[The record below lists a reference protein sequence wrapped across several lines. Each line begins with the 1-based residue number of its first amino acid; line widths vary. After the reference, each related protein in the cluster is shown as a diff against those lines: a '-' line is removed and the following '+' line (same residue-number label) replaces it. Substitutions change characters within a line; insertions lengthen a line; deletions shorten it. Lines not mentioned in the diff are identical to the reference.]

1 MRDFNLS
8 GAGALAVAAVKFL
21 TTNGNIESLQSNDAY
36 PFYIFVRSWPPRLRH
51 PAIMTPAE
59 RIADAV
65 PWPVRADLL
74 ALAACIALFQA
85 FPQLDLTVSALLH
98 DPAEGFRW
106 AHAPLVSLSYAAF
119 KARHIGY
126 VAIALALYLAATQF
140 TRAPAGRRRGAAF
153 MLALAIVGPVL
164 VVNVGLKDQWGRA
177 RPASVEQFG
186 GDRLYTPPLQ
196 PARQCNVNC
205 SFVSGHASAAFALL
219 LGPYWLTRRRR
230 WLVAGILAGAAVG
243 LGRMLQG
250 AHFLSDVVFAFW
262 AIYLSGEALAWLML
276 DRRDVVS
283 LVGATGGEA

>member
-1 MRDFNLS
+1 
-8 GAGALAVAAVKFL
+8 
-21 TTNGNIESLQSNDAY
+21 
-36 PFYIFVRSWPPRLRH
+36 
-51 PAIMTPAE
+51 MTPAE

-74 ALAACIALFQA
+74 ALAACIAPFQA